1 MYMSFIP
8 HEYEICKEMFFLLQD
23 KSLYQNAN
31 ILILGGGD
39 GGLLKTILDETQP
52 NQVTMVDL
60 DEMVM
65 EACSAHMKSV
75 CGPYLDKD
83 KRKGDN
89 YHVITGDAIQY
100 MEDHEVWNFPL

>member
-1 MYMSFIP
+1 M
-8 HEYEICKEMFFLLQD
+8 QD
-23 KSLYQNAN
+23 KTIYEGAE

-52 NQVTMVDL
+52 KHVTMVDL
-60 DEMVM
+60 DELVM
-65 EACSAHMKSV
+65 EACSKHMRSV

-83 KRKGDN
+83 KRKAEN

-100 MEDHEVWNFPL
+100 MEDHMVII